1 MCLSRCPERQRSPPG
16 AKIDAHTSGAPAS
29 SRVGQRSAIA
39 REAHRA
45 ARRALAGALLARLQR
60 LRPNSYVIGGGR
72 RVLGRLG
79 RRPAAAALLHGLS
92 RHRVARAVSVAHRAK
107 GQRRRKRARARQPAR
122 GNGERPSRVR
132 ARRHTPAPALVGS
145 AKSARGCA
153 SATVFER
160 FAAHQTSACPS
171 MSTCLAWSR
180 PDLGHR
186 VSGAV
191 GPRGAPD
198 HLCMFCPTGVGQ
210 RPAE

>member
-1 MCLSRCPERQRSPPG
+1 M
-16 AKIDAHTSGAPAS
+16 DAHTSGAPAT
-29 SRVGQRSAIA
+29 SRVQQRSAIA

-79 RRPAAAALLHGLS
+79 RRPAAAALLRGLS

-107 GQRRRKRARARQPAR
+107 GQWRRKRARARQPAH

-132 ARRHTPAPALVGS
+132 ARRHTPAPALAGS
-145 AKSARGCA
+145 AKCVLGCA
-153 SATVFER
+153 SATVFEA

-171 MSTCLAWSR
+171 MSVCLAWSGR
-180 PDLGHR
+180 PRSPHERHGR
-186 VSGAV
+186 VERS
-191 GPRGAPD
+191 
-198 HLCMFCPTGVGQ
+198 
-210 RPAE
+210 AEKKSALLSYWSTTPSC

>member
-1 MCLSRCPERQRSPPG
+1 MTYPHISVPHPASYCYSEGQRAHRSHRSPRPPIASHPLRRVRSSSWRYPERLRPPLG
-16 AKIDAHTSGAPAS
+16 SKIEAHTSGAPAS

-79 RRPAAAALLHGLS
+79 RRPAAAALLRGLS
-92 RHRVARAVSVAHRAK
+92 RHRVARTVSVAHRAK

-132 ARRHTPAPALVGS
+132 ARRHTPAIAWAGS
-145 AKSARGCA
+145 AQSALGCA
-153 SATVFER
+153 SATVFE
-160 FAAHQTSACPS
+160 AVSTHQISA
-171 MSTCLAWSR
+171 
-180 PDLGHR
+180 
-186 VSGAV
+186 
-191 GPRGAPD
+191 
-198 HLCMFCPTGVGQ
+198 
-210 RPAE
+210 